1 MIGETLWGLWAAA
14 AGVLVIVGLHGASLI
29 GQRLGHDQMDQLR
42 KRLDDVVYDV
52 FSVESER

>member
-1 MIGETLWGLWAAA
+1 MIGETVWGLWAAVV
-14 AGVLVIVGLHGASLI
+14 GVLAIVGLHGASLI
-29 GQRLGHDQMDQLR
+29 GQHDQMDQLR

>member
-1 MIGETLWGLWAAA
+1 MIGETVWGLWAAVV
-14 AGVLVIVGLHGASLI
+14 GVLVIVGLHAASLI